1 MSEIQSGSRD
11 HISDQPGLSLTKP
24 STCAQ
29 SDRGI
34 LVILSVSIRA
44 QRACDITST
53 YVAMV
58 EDLTQGGRKPE
69 HFIPARV
76 SLPGMKRHG
85 RGPSASSVDPRAG
98 SASFISHL
106 RERTAFARYP
116 ALIIKYIEQPSIPS
130 TAPSLIAKPS
140 VMSTKPQIEVYKG
153 RIALTTRTNSALG
166 LEEVC
171 WSV

>member
-1 MSEIQSGSRD
+1 MTHGLVSPNRDIFERAEFLSEIQSGSRD
-11 HISDQPGLSLTKP
+11 HISDQSGLSLTKP

-85 RGPSASSVDPRAG
+85 RGPSASSVDHSSLPSFGHHRGHRARG
-98 SASFISHL
+98 AQFTPPEL
-106 RERTAFARYP
+106 
-116 ALIIKYIEQPSIPS
+116 L
-130 TAPSLIAKPS
+130 PSLGYL
-140 VMSTKPQIEVYKG
+140 STFQWQRSYNSCRQI
-153 RIALTTRTNSALG
+153 RQLL
-166 LEEVC
+166 
-171 WSV
+171 